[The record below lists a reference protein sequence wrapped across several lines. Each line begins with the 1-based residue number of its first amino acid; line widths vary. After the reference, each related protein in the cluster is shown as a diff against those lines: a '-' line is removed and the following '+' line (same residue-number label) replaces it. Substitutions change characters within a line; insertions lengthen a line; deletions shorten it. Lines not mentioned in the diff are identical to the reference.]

1 VRDAWRRRGVG
12 QALVTAMTTWMDD
25 NGVREVWVL
34 GDDPG
39 ACEFYEAM
47 GFTTAPDQP
56 TYLTRP

>member
-1 VRDAWRRRGVG
+1 
-12 QALVTAMTTWMDD
+12 MTTWMDD